1 MEEKIMAWKWEQAKG
16 RLLDPNNNFVCLGY
30 SGFEQG
36 KNNPQMQNVRDVGP
50 LPCGVWQIGELV
62 PYGHQLGPNVLP
74 LSPQP
79 GTDTFGRDGFFIH
92 GDSIEHPGDG
102 SHGCIVLPPW
112 ARMDIARSM
121 DKLLVV
127 V

>member
-1 MEEKIMAWKWEQAKG
+1 MPWKWEQAKG
-16 RLLDPNNNFVCLGY
+16 RLLDPNNNYVCLGY

-36 KNNPQMQNVRDVGP
+36 KNNPQMQNVRGVGP
-50 LPCGVWQIGELV
+50 VPCGLWQIGELV
-62 PYGHQLGPNVLP
+62 PYGHELGPNVMP

-79 GTDTFGRDGFFIH
+79 GTETFGRDGFFIH

-112 ARMDIARSM
+112 ARMDIARST